1 MKFPTQALSGDFQHA
16 YGKMYVWIPL
26 GVRRCAMCILLFLKF
41 YNFIKGIMRIYVV
54 FLKKPKTNVFRL
66 YLLSCSNI
74 YNL

>member
-16 YGKMYVWIPL
+16 YGKMYV
-26 GVRRCAMCILLFLKF
+26 GVRWCAMCILLFLKF
-41 YNFIKGIMRIYVV
+41 YNFIKGIMRICVV

-66 YLLSCSNI
+66 YLLPCSNI